1 MYSKISSTYLENEQD
16 TSKHVS
22 KMKEFYCKL
31 MLPQVQ
37 VEISLSF
44 FFYVIDG
51 VAI

>member
-22 KMKEFYCKL
+22 KMKESYCNL
-31 MLPQVQ
+31 LPQVQ